1 MCGIIAAA
9 STRNV
14 GKLLVQGLHKMEYRG
29 YDSAGIALHQENSI
43 AHLRA
48 LGKVQLLEDM
58 MITEKPKSKLGIA
71 HTRWATHGEPS
82 EINAHPHKSKDK
94 VYIVHNGIIENY
106 IELKEALIKDGYQF
120 SSQTDSELIAH
131 LLDSYLGQGNNMI
144 DAMYLAKE
152 KLEGAYA
159 IAAIDMDNNNSF
171 VVARNKSPLLLGV
184 GTDEMLAASDP
195 LAIGQ
200 LTNEF
205 IFLEDGDVAEISADS
220 YKIFDENK
228 KQVERQI
235 TNIDISSQ
243 ATSKGDYKHFMEKEI
258 YEQPEA
264 ILNTLDGRVGGDDI
278 LDNIFGLGS
287 SELFAKV
294 KRIQIVAC
302 GTSLHAG
309 RVAANWL
316 SSIAELPCQI
326 DYASE
331 YRYRNPHVDENS
343 LLITISQ
350 SGETADTLAALRYAK
365 EKGYLG
371 SVSICNVPT
380 SSLARESDFVL
391 FTNAGPE
398 IGVASTK
405 AFTTQLAG
413 LMLLVLSLAKSR
425 NLNPKLRTR
434 VITAL
439 RTLPEVID
447 ETLALK
453 EEILDLAPAIASKD
467 NALFLGRG
475 IFYPIAKEGA
485 LKLKEISYIH
495 AEAYPA
501 GELKHGPLALID
513 EDMPVIALA
522 PESEIAEKLVSN
534 LEEVKA
540 RGGTLYVFADP
551 SVNMDVKN
559 GALITMP
566 KCDFLLTPIVY
577 TIPLQILSYEVALLR
592 GTDID
597 QPRNLAKSVTVSN
610 FECRIEMKKTIIKP
624 FLFLMLLLSLPSNLF
639 AENNMVP
646 LSQYLKEAL
655 AKPNLGQKVMV

>member
-9 STRNV
+9 SNRNV

-29 YDSAGIALHQENSI
+29 YDSAGIALHKNDSI
-43 AHLRA
+43 AHLRT
-48 LGKVQLLEDM
+48 LGKVQLLEEK
-58 MITEKPKSKLGIA
+58 MIAEKPKSKLGIA

-82 EINAHPHKSKDK
+82 EINAHPHKSQDS

-106 IELKEALIKDGYQF
+106 VELREGLKKDGYEF
-120 SSQTDSELIAH
+120 ISQTDSELIAH
-131 LLDSYLGQGNNMI
+131 MLDLYINQGQSMI
-144 DAMYLAKE
+144 DAMYSAKE

-159 IAAIDMDNNNSF
+159 IAAIDIKDSTNL
-171 VVARNKSPLLLGV
+171 VIARNKSPLLIGI
-184 GTDEMLAASDP
+184 GTDEMFAASDP
-195 LAIGQ
+195 LAIAQ
-200 LTNEF
+200 QTNDF
-205 IFLEDGDVAEISADS
+205 IFLEDGDVAEISANS
-220 YKIFDENK
+220 YKIFDESKNEAK
-228 KQVERQI
+228 REI
-235 TNIDISSQ
+235 THIDISAQ
-243 ATSKGDYKHFMEKEI
+243 ATSKGDYRHYMEKEI

-264 ILNTLDGRVGGDDI
+264 VSKTIEGRIGGEDV

-287 SELFAKV
+287 NELFSKV
-294 KRIQIVAC
+294 RRIQIVAC

-309 RVAANWL
+309 RVAANWF

-331 YRYRNPHVDENS
+331 YRYRNPHVDENA

-350 SGETADTLAALRYAK
+350 SGETADTLAALNYAK
-365 EKGYLG
+365 EKDYL
-371 SVSICNVPT
+371 STLTICNVPT
-380 SSLARESDFVL
+380 SSLARESDFSL

-413 LMLLVLSLAKSR
+413 LMLLALSLAKSR
-425 NLNPKLRTR
+425 GLNPKLRGR
-434 VITAL
+434 IVQAL
-439 RTLPEVID
+439 RLLPETIA
-447 ETLALK
+447 EALNSK
-453 EEILDLAPAIASKD
+453 EHMIEIAPSIANKN

-513 EDMPVIALA
+513 ENMPVIALA
-522 PESEIAEKLVSN
+522 PESEIAEKLISN

-540 RGGTLYVFADP
+540 RGGTLYVCADP
-551 SVNMDVKN
+551 SVNMDVKS
-559 GALITMP
+559 GKLIHMP
-566 KCDFLLTPIVY
+566 ECDFFMTPIVY
-577 TIPLQILSYEVALLR
+577 NIPLQILSYEVALLR

-597 QPRNLAKSVTVSN
+597 QPRNLAKSVTV
-610 FECRIEMKKTIIKP
+610 E
-624 FLFLMLLLSLPSNLF
+624 
-639 AENNMVP
+639 
-646 LSQYLKEAL
+646 
-655 AKPNLGQKVMV
+655 

>member
-29 YDSAGIALHQENSI
+29 YDSAGIALHQESSI
-43 AHLRA
+43 AHLRTV
-48 LGKVQLLEDM
+48 GKVQLLEDKM
-58 MITEKPKSKLGIA
+58 VAEKPKSKLGIA

-82 EINAHPHKSKDK
+82 EVNAHPHKSKDS

-106 IELKEALIKDGYQF
+106 IELRESLINDGYEF
-120 SSQTDSELIAH
+120 TSQTDSELIAH
-131 LLDSYLGQGNNMI
+131 MLDYFINQDNSMI

-152 KLEGAYA
+152 KLDGAYA
-159 IAAIDMDNNNSF
+159 IAAIDLNNNSNL
-171 VVARNKSPLLLGV
+171 VVARNKSPLLLGL
-184 GTDEMLAASDP
+184 GTDEMFAASDP
-195 LAIGQ
+195 LAIAQ
-200 LTNEF
+200 LTNDF
-205 IFLEDGDVAEISADS
+205 IFLEDGDVATISAEE
-220 YKIFDENK
+220 YKIYDASKSE
-228 KQVERQI
+228 VSRDV
-235 TNIDISSQ
+235 THIDISSQ
-243 ATSKGDYKHFMEKEI
+243 ATSKGDFRHYMEKEI

-264 ILNTLDGRVGGDDI
+264 VSNTIDGRIGGEDV

-287 SELFAKV
+287 SDLFSKV
-294 KRIQIVAC
+294 ERIQIVAC

-309 RVAANWL
+309 RVAANWF

-350 SGETADTLAALRYAK
+350 SGETADTLAALNYAK
-365 EKGYLG
+365 EKDYLG
-371 SVSICNVPT
+371 SLTICNVPT
-380 SSLARESDFVL
+380 SSLARESDFSL

-413 LMLLVLSLAKSR
+413 LMLLALSLAKSR
-425 NLNPKLRTR
+425 NLNPLLRGR
-434 VITAL
+434 IVKAL
-439 RTLPEVID
+439 RLLPETIS
-447 ETLALK
+447 EALLSK
-453 EEILDLAPAIASKD
+453 EQMIEIAPDIANKD

-513 EDMPVIALA
+513 ENMPVIALA
-522 PESEIAEKLVSN
+522 PESEIAEKLISN

-551 SVNMDVKN
+551 SVNMDVKA
-559 GALITMP
+559 GKLVHMP
-566 KCDFLLTPIVY
+566 SCDFFMTPIVY
-577 TIPLQILSYEVALLR
+577 NIPLQILSYEVALLR

-597 QPRNLAKSVTVSN
+597 QPRNLAKSVTV
-610 FECRIEMKKTIIKP
+610 E
-624 FLFLMLLLSLPSNLF
+624 
-639 AENNMVP
+639 
-646 LSQYLKEAL
+646 
-655 AKPNLGQKVMV
+655 

>member
-9 STRNV
+9 SNRNV

-29 YDSAGIALHQENSI
+29 YDSAGIALHQDDGI
-43 AHLRA
+43 AHLRT
-48 LGKVQLLEDM
+48 LGKVQLLEEK
-58 MITEKPKSKLGIA
+58 MIAEKPKSKLGIA

-82 EINAHPHKSKDK
+82 EINAHPHKSQDS

-106 IELKEALIKDGYQF
+106 VELREDLKKDGYEF
-120 SSQTDSELIAH
+120 VSQTDSELIAH
-131 LLDSYLGQGNNMI
+131 LLDLYINQGQSMI
-144 DAMYLAKE
+144 EAMYSAKE

-159 IAAIDMDNNNSF
+159 IAAIDIKDNTNL
-171 VVARNKSPLLLGV
+171 VIARNKSPLLIGI
-184 GTDEMLAASDP
+184 GTDEMFAASDP
-195 LAIGQ
+195 LAIAQ
-200 LTNEF
+200 QTNDF
-205 IFLEDGDVAEISADS
+205 IFLEDGDVAEISANT
-220 YKIFDENK
+220 YKIFDESKNEAK
-228 KQVERQI
+228 REI
-235 TNIDISSQ
+235 TRIDISAQ
-243 ATSKGDYKHFMEKEI
+243 ATSKGDYKHYMEKEI

-264 ILNTLDGRVGGDDI
+264 ASKTIDGRIGGEDV

-287 SELFAKV
+287 TDLFSKV
-294 KRIQIVAC
+294 ERIQIVAC

-309 RVAANWL
+309 RVAANWF
-316 SSIAELPCQI
+316 SSIAELPCQV

-350 SGETADTLAALRYAK
+350 SGETADTLAALNYAK
-365 EKGYLG
+365 EKDYL
-371 SVSICNVPT
+371 STLTICNVPT
-380 SSLARESDFVL
+380 SSLARESDFSL

-413 LMLLVLSLAKSR
+413 LMLLALSLAKSR
-425 NLNPKLRTR
+425 GLNPKLRGR
-434 VITAL
+434 IIQAL
-439 RTLPEVID
+439 RLLPETIA
-447 ETLALK
+447 EALNTK
-453 EEILDLAPAIASKD
+453 EQMVKIAPNIANKD

-513 EDMPVIALA
+513 ENMPVIALA
-522 PESEIAEKLVSN
+522 PESEIAEKLISN

-540 RGGTLYVFADP
+540 RGGTLYVIADP
-551 SVNMDVKN
+551 SVNMDVKS
-559 GALITMP
+559 GKLIHMP
-566 KCDFLLTPIVY
+566 ECDFFMTPIVY
-577 TIPLQILSYEVALLR
+577 NIPLQILSYEVALLR

-597 QPRNLAKSVTVSN
+597 QPRNLAKSVTV
-610 FECRIEMKKTIIKP
+610 E
-624 FLFLMLLLSLPSNLF
+624 
-639 AENNMVP
+639 
-646 LSQYLKEAL
+646 
-655 AKPNLGQKVMV
+655 

>member
-9 STRNV
+9 SKRNV

-29 YDSAGIALHQENSI
+29 YDSAGIALHQEDGI
-43 AHLRA
+43 AHLRT
-48 LGKVQLLEDM
+48 LGKVQLLEEK
-58 MITEKPKSKLGIA
+58 MIAERPKSKLGIA

-82 EINAHPHKSKDK
+82 EINAHPHKSQDS

-106 IELKEALIKDGYQF
+106 VHLKEDLKKDGYEF

-131 LLDSYLGQGNNMI
+131 LLDFYINQGQSMI
-144 DAMYLAKE
+144 DAMYSAKE

-159 IAAIDMDNNNSF
+159 IAAIDIKDHTNL
-171 VVARNKSPLLLGV
+171 VIARNKSPLLIGI
-184 GTDEMLAASDP
+184 GSDEMFAASDP
-195 LAIGQ
+195 LAIAQ
-200 LTNEF
+200 QTNDF
-205 IFLEDGDVAEISADS
+205 IFLEDGDVAEISANA
-220 YKIFDENK
+220 YKIFDETKNE
-228 KQVERQI
+228 VDREI
-235 TNIDISSQ
+235 THIDISAQ
-243 ATSKGDYKHFMEKEI
+243 AASKGDYRHYMEKEI

-264 ILNTLDGRVGGDDI
+264 VSNTIDGRIGGEDV

-287 SELFAKV
+287 SDLFTKV

-309 RVAANWL
+309 RVAANWF

-331 YRYRNPHVDENS
+331 YRYRNPHVDEKS
-343 LLITISQ
+343 LLVTISQ
-350 SGETADTLAALRYAK
+350 SGETADTLAALNYAK
-365 EKGYLG
+365 EKDYL
-371 SVSICNVPT
+371 STLTICNVPT
-380 SSLARESDFVL
+380 SSLARESDFSF

-405 AFTTQLAG
+405 AFTTQLAA
-413 LMLLVLSLAKSR
+413 LMLLALSLAKSR
-425 NLNPKLRTR
+425 NLNPKLRGR
-434 VITAL
+434 VVQAL
-439 RTLPEVID
+439 RLLPETIA
-447 ETLALK
+447 EALNSK
-453 EEILDLAPAIASKD
+453 DMMIEIAPDIANKD

-513 EDMPVIALA
+513 ENIPVIALA
-522 PESEIAEKLVSN
+522 PESEIAEKLISN

-540 RGGTLYVFADP
+540 RGGTLYVCADP
-551 SVNMDVKN
+551 TVNMDVKS
-559 GALITMP
+559 GKLIHMP
-566 KCDFLLTPIVY
+566 ECDFFMAPIVY
-577 TIPLQILSYEVALLR
+577 NIPLQILSYEVALLR

-597 QPRNLAKSVTVSN
+597 QPRNLAKSVTV
-610 FECRIEMKKTIIKP
+610 E
-624 FLFLMLLLSLPSNLF
+624 
-639 AENNMVP
+639 
-646 LSQYLKEAL
+646 
-655 AKPNLGQKVMV
+655 

>member
-9 STRNV
+9 SNRNV

-29 YDSAGIALHQENSI
+29 YDSAGIALHQNDGI
-43 AHLRA
+43 AHLRT
-48 LGKVQLLEDM
+48 LGKVQLLEEK

-82 EINAHPHKSKDK
+82 EINAHPHKSQDS

-106 IELKEALIKDGYQF
+106 VELRDDLKKDGYEF
-120 SSQTDSELIAH
+120 VSQTDSELIAH
-131 LLDSYLGQGNNMI
+131 LLDLYINQGQSMI
-144 DAMYLAKE
+144 DAMYSAKE
-152 KLEGAYA
+152 KLDGAYA
-159 IAAIDMDNNNSF
+159 IAAIDIKDNTNL
-171 VVARNKSPLLLGV
+171 VIARNKSPLLIGI
-184 GTDEMLAASDP
+184 GTDEMFAASDP
-195 LAIGQ
+195 LAIAQ
-200 LTNEF
+200 QTNDF
-205 IFLEDGDVAEISADS
+205 IFLEDGDVAEISANS
-220 YKIFDENK
+220 YKIFDESKNEAK
-228 KQVERQI
+228 REI
-235 TNIDISSQ
+235 TRIDISAQ
-243 ATSKGDYKHFMEKEI
+243 ATSKGDYKHYMEKEI

-264 ILNTLDGRVGGDDI
+264 VSKTIDGRIGGEDV

-287 SELFAKV
+287 TDLFSKV
-294 KRIQIVAC
+294 ERIQIVAC

-331 YRYRNPHVDENS
+331 YRYRNPHVDKNS

-350 SGETADTLAALRYAK
+350 SGETADTLAALNYAK
-365 EKGYLG
+365 EKNYL
-371 SVSICNVPT
+371 STLTICNVPT
-380 SSLARESDFVL
+380 SSLARESDFSL

-413 LMLLVLSLAKSR
+413 LMLLALSLAKSR
-425 NLNPKLRTR
+425 GLNPKLRGR
-434 VITAL
+434 IIQAL
-439 RTLPEVID
+439 RLLPETIA
-447 ETLALK
+447 EALK
-453 EEILDLAPAIASKD
+453 SKEQMVEIAPNIANKD

-513 EDMPVIALA
+513 ENMPVIALA
-522 PESEIAEKLVSN
+522 PESEIAEKLISN

-540 RGGTLYVFADP
+540 RGGTLYVIADP
-551 SVNMDVKN
+551 SVNMDVKS
-559 GALITMP
+559 GKLIHMP
-566 KCDFLLTPIVY
+566 ECDFFMTPIVY
-577 TIPLQILSYEVALLR
+577 NIPLQILSYEVALLR

-597 QPRNLAKSVTVSN
+597 QPRNLAKSVTV
-610 FECRIEMKKTIIKP
+610 E
-624 FLFLMLLLSLPSNLF
+624 
-639 AENNMVP
+639 
-646 LSQYLKEAL
+646 
-655 AKPNLGQKVMV
+655 

>member
-9 STRNV
+9 SNRNV

-29 YDSAGIALHQENSI
+29 YDSAGIALHQTDQI
-43 AHLRA
+43 AHLRT
-48 LGKVQLLEDM
+48 LGKVKLLEEK
-58 MITEKPKSKLGIA
+58 MIAEKPKSKLGIA

-82 EINAHPHKSKDK
+82 EENAHPHMSNER

-106 IELKEALIKDGYQF
+106 LDLKDFLKKEGYSF

-131 LLDSYLGQGNNMI
+131 LLEYFLNKGNNML
-144 DAMYLAKE
+144 DSMYLTKE
-152 KLEGAYA
+152 KLDGAYA
-159 IAAIDMDNNNSF
+159 IAAIDKEDDQNIII
-171 VVARNKSPLLLGV
+171 ARSKSPLLIGI
-184 GTDEMLAASDP
+184 GIDEFLAASDP

-205 IFLEDGDVAEISADS
+205 IFLEDGDVAELSSES
-220 YKIFDENK
+220 YTIFDESK
-228 KQVERQI
+228 KKVEREISQ
-235 TNIDISSQ
+235 IDISSQ
-243 ATSKGDYKHFMEKEI
+243 ASSKGEYRHFMEKEI

-264 ILNTLDGRVGGDDI
+264 ILKTIDGRVGGDDV

-287 SELFAKV
+287 SEMFEKV
-294 KRIQIVAC
+294 KRVQIVAC

-309 RVAANWL
+309 RVAANWF
-316 SSIAELPCQI
+316 SAISELPTQI

-331 YRYRNPHVDENS
+331 YRYRNPHVDDDS
-343 LLITISQ
+343 LLVTISQ
-350 SGETADTLAALRYAK
+350 SGETADTLAALRYAQ
-365 EKGYLG
+365 EKDYL
-371 SVSICNVPT
+371 STLCICNVPT
-380 SSLARESDFVL
+380 SSLARESEYSI

-405 AFTTQLAG
+405 AFTTQLAA
-413 LMLLVLSLAKSR
+413 LMLLALSLAKSR
-425 NLNPKLRTR
+425 GKNPKLRKR

-439 RTLPEVID
+439 RSLPETVE
-447 ETLALK
+447 ETLKLK
-453 EEILDLAPAIASKD
+453 DTILEIAPEIANKD

-513 EDMPVIALA
+513 EEMPVIALA

-540 RGGTLYVFADP
+540 RGGTLYVFSDP
-551 SVNMDVKN
+551 SISMDLKS
-559 GALITMP
+559 GRLINMP
-566 KCDFLLTPIVY
+566 KCDFLLTPIIY

-597 QPRNLAKSVTVSN
+597 QPRNLAKSVTV
-610 FECRIEMKKTIIKP
+610 E
-624 FLFLMLLLSLPSNLF
+624 
-639 AENNMVP
+639 
-646 LSQYLKEAL
+646 
-655 AKPNLGQKVMV
+655 

>member
-14 GKLLVQGLHKMEYRG
+14 GKLLVHGLHKMEYRG
-29 YDSAGIALHQENSI
+29 YDSAGIALHQNDSI

-48 LGKVQLLEDM
+48 LGKVQLLEDKM
-58 MITEKPKSKLGIA
+58 VIEKPKSKLGIA

-82 EINAHPHKSKDK
+82 EINAHPHQSKNN

-106 IELKEALIKDGYQF
+106 IELRESLIKDGYEF
-120 SSQTDSELIAH
+120 LSQTDSELIAH
-131 LLDSYLGQGNNMI
+131 LLDLYLKQGNNMI
-144 DAMYLAKE
+144 DAMYLAKA

-159 IAAIDMDNNNSF
+159 IAAIDINDSEHL
-171 VVARNKSPLLLGV
+171 VVARNKSPLLLGL
-184 GTDEMLAASDP
+184 GTDEILAASDP

-205 IFLEDGDVAEISADS
+205 IFLEDGDVAEISAETFT
-220 YKIFDENK
+220 IFDANK
-228 KQVERQI
+228 KQVTREI
-235 TNIDISSQ
+235 TKIDISSQ
-243 ATSKGDYKHFMEKEI
+243 ATSKGEYKHYMEKEI
-258 YEQPEA
+258 YEQPQA
-264 ILNTLDGRVGGDDI
+264 ILNTIDGRIGGEDV

-287 SELFAKV
+287 TELFAKV

-309 RVAANWL
+309 RVAANWF
-316 SSIAELPCQI
+316 SSISELPCQI

-331 YRYRNPHVDENS
+331 YRYRNPHVDEDS

-365 EKGYLG
+365 EKDYLA
-371 SVSICNVPT
+371 SVGICNVPT

-413 LMLLVLSLAKSR
+413 LMLLALSLAKSR
-425 NLNPKLRTR
+425 ELNPMLRTR
-434 VITAL
+434 VVTAL
-439 RTLPEVID
+439 RTLPEVIN
-447 ETLALK
+447 ETLELK
-453 EEILDLAPAIASKD
+453 EQILEIAPAIASKD

-513 EDMPVIALA
+513 ENMPVIALA

-551 SVNMDVKN
+551 SVTMDVNN
-559 GALITMP
+559 GAVISMP
-566 KCDFLLTPIVY
+566 KCDFFLTPIIY
-577 TIPLQILSYEVALLR
+577 TIPLQLLSYEVALLR

-597 QPRNLAKSVTVSN
+597 QPRNLAKSVTV
-610 FECRIEMKKTIIKP
+610 E
-624 FLFLMLLLSLPSNLF
+624 
-639 AENNMVP
+639 
-646 LSQYLKEAL
+646 
-655 AKPNLGQKVMV
+655 

>member
-43 AHLRA
+43 AHLRTV
-48 LGKVQLLEDM
+48 GKVQLLEEK
-58 MITEKPKSKLGIA
+58 MISEKPKSKLGIA

-82 EINAHPHKSKDK
+82 EANAHPHKSKDS

-106 IELKEALIKDGYQF
+106 VELRESLIADGYAF
-120 SSQTDSELIAH
+120 TSQTDSELIAH
-131 LLDSYLGQGNNMI
+131 LLDLFINKGNSMI

-152 KLEGAYA
+152 KLDGAYA
-159 IAAIDMDNNNSF
+159 IAAINLNDNSNL
-171 VVARNKSPLLLGV
+171 VVARNKSPLLIGL
-184 GTDEMLAASDP
+184 GTDEIFAASDP
-195 LAIGQ
+195 LAIAQ
-200 LTNEF
+200 LTNDF
-205 IFLEDGDVAEISADS
+205 IFLEDGDVASISAEE
-220 YKIFDENK
+220 YKIYDSTKAE
-228 KQVERQI
+228 VIRDV
-235 TNIDISSQ
+235 THIDISSQ
-243 ATSKGDYKHFMEKEI
+243 ATSKGDFRHFMEKEI

-264 ILNTLDGRVGGDDI
+264 VSNTIDGRIGGEDV

-287 SELFAKV
+287 SDLFSKV

-309 RVAANWL
+309 RVAANWF
-316 SSIAELPCQI
+316 SSIAEIPCQI

-331 YRYRNPHVDENS
+331 YRYRNPHVDKSS

-350 SGETADTLAALRYAK
+350 SGETADTLAALNYAK
-365 EKGYLG
+365 EKDYLA
-371 SVSICNVPT
+371 SLTICNVPT
-380 SSLARESDFVL
+380 SSLARESDFSL

-413 LMLLVLSLAKSR
+413 LMLLALSLAKSK
-425 NLNPKLRTR
+425 NLNPRLRGR
-434 VITAL
+434 IVKAL
-439 RTLPEVID
+439 RLLPETI
-447 ETLALK
+447 EEALLCK
-453 EEILDLAPAIASKD
+453 EKMIEIAPSIANKD

-513 EDMPVIALA
+513 ENMPVIALA
-522 PESEIAEKLVSN
+522 PESEIAEKLISN

-551 SVNMDVKN
+551 SVNMDVKA
-559 GALITMP
+559 GHLIHMP
-566 KCDFLLTPIVY
+566 KCDFFITPIVY
-577 TIPLQILSYEVALLR
+577 NIPLQILSYEVALLR

-597 QPRNLAKSVTVSN
+597 QPRNLAKSVTV
-610 FECRIEMKKTIIKP
+610 E
-624 FLFLMLLLSLPSNLF
+624 
-639 AENNMVP
+639 
-646 LSQYLKEAL
+646 
-655 AKPNLGQKVMV
+655 

>member
-9 STRNV
+9 SNRNV

-29 YDSAGIALHQENSI
+29 YDSAGIALHQDDAI
-43 AHLRA
+43 AHLRT
-48 LGKVQLLEDM
+48 LGKVQLLEDK
-58 MITEKPKSKLGIA
+58 MIAEKPKSKLGIA

-82 EINAHPHKSKDK
+82 EINAHPHKSKDS

-106 IELKEALIKDGYQF
+106 VELREDLKKDGYEF

-131 LLDSYLGQGNNMI
+131 LLNFYSNQGQSMI
-144 DAMYLAKE
+144 EAMYSAKE

-159 IAAIDMDNNNSF
+159 IAAIDIKDSSSL
-171 VVARNKSPLLLGV
+171 VIARNKSPLLIGI
-184 GTDEMLAASDP
+184 GTDEIFAASDP
-195 LAIGQ
+195 LAIAQ
-200 LTNEF
+200 QTNDF
-205 IFLEDGDVAEISADS
+205 VFLEDGDVAQISANSYTIYDDS
-220 YKIFDENK
+220 K
-228 KQVERQI
+228 KEINREI
-235 TNIDISSQ
+235 THIDITAQ
-243 ATSKGDYKHFMEKEI
+243 ATSKGEYKHFMEKEI

-264 ILNTLDGRVGGDDI
+264 VSKTIDGRIGGEDV

-287 SELFAKV
+287 SDLFSQV

-309 RVAANWL
+309 RVAANWF

-350 SGETADTLAALRYAK
+350 SGETADTLAALNYAK
-365 EKGYLG
+365 EKDYL
-371 SVSICNVPT
+371 STLTICNVPT
-380 SSLARESDFVL
+380 SSLARESDFSL

-413 LMLLVLSLAKSR
+413 LMLLALSLAKSR
-425 NLNPKLRTR
+425 GLNPKLRGR
-434 VITAL
+434 IVKAL
-439 RTLPEVID
+439 RLLPETINEVLKIKDQMID
-447 ETLALK
+447 
-453 EEILDLAPAIASKD
+453 IAPNIANKD

-513 EDMPVIALA
+513 ENMPVIALA
-522 PESEIAEKLVSN
+522 PESEIAEKLISN

-540 RGGTLYVFADP
+540 RGGTLYVCADP
-551 SVNMDVKN
+551 SVNMDVKS
-559 GALITMP
+559 GKLIHMP
-566 KCDFLLTPIVY
+566 ECDFFMTPIVY
-577 TIPLQILSYEVALLR
+577 NIPLQILSYEVALLR

-597 QPRNLAKSVTVSN
+597 QPRNLAKSVTV
-610 FECRIEMKKTIIKP
+610 E
-624 FLFLMLLLSLPSNLF
+624 
-639 AENNMVP
+639 
-646 LSQYLKEAL
+646 
-655 AKPNLGQKVMV
+655 